1 MSARRRGI
9 WLLLFKCS
17 SQADESISLS
27 CPAMT
32 TSTVS
37 TRAASPGM
45 SSRRASAN
53 ASQISHTCAC
63 GNNATLQSSACAS
76 PRSNI
81 FTGDN
86 KMSNCSVKILAY
98 IFSWMYKTLPLVADF
113 PLKKRVLNGNL
124 NGSAFCCCSLFE
136 WRDFSDSAQRFCCL
150 NAVSTA
156 RCHITLK
163 IAAKLQRDRCPGLQV
178 WWELFAMEAE
188 SVQESA

>member
-1 MSARRRGI
+1 MSARRREI

-53 ASQISHTCAC
+53 APQISHTCAC
-63 GNNATLQSSACAS
+63 GNNATLQSSAWAS
-76 PRSNI
+76 RRSNI

-113 PLKKRVLNGNL
+113 PLKKGVKWKSKWKRLL
-124 NGSAFCCCSLFE
+124 LLFFVWVE
-136 WRDFSDSAQRFCCL
+136 
-150 NAVSTA
+150 
-156 RCHITLK
+156 
-163 IAAKLQRDRCPGLQV
+163 GLQWFSTTFLLPECCV
-178 WWELFAMEAE
+178 NSKM
-188 SVQESA
+188 SHNT